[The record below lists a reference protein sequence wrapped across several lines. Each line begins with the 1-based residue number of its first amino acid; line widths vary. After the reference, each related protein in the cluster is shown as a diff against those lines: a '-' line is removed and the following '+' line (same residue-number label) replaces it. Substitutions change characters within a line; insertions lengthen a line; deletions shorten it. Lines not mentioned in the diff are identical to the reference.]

1 MITQVA
7 TERQEA
13 IVSVFIDHYKHLI
26 ELDADAWRGKFRKM
40 ASSPF
45 AFYRGSA
52 ALFYRDI
59 HQDEDPFINEKTGK
73 VWIQGDLHAQNFG
86 TYMNADG
93 ILVFDVN
100 DFDEAYPAPFT
111 WDVKRL
117 AASLAL
123 IGYEKALSDAE
134 IREIIETMALSYVRQ
149 VAEFVRR
156 PESRSFALTLQTTKG
171 KLLNILYKARL
182 QTRVALLD
190 MDTEIADGDR
200 KLRYDKNS
208 IPVDEE
214 TREKALAAFQQY
226 MTTIPKRKRQKQKN
240 YNIKDVVIKRGMGIG
255 SAGLPQFTF
264 LLEGETEALENDIL
278 VIMKQS
284 QEAAPTRYVPYQVE
298 NYFLHNGHRTVLS
311 QRALQAHSDPWLGW
325 ATYEGEGRFCTEL
338 SPYFSDM
345 DWSDINRFDEIIEV
359 VTYFGQAVAKI
370 HCISD
375 EDSDNELVP
384 FSVEDAI
391 HEVLSER
398 EAEFVNYIADF
409 GERYALQVRQD
420 HQLFVDAF
428 RNKLFPL

>member
-1 MITQVA
+1 MNHQVT
-7 TERQEA
+7 TERQQA
-13 IVSVFIDHYKHLI
+13 IVNVFLDHYSHLI
-26 ELDADAWRGKFRKM
+26 ALDADAWRGKFRKM

-52 ALFYRDI
+52 VLFYRDI
-59 HQDEDPFINEKTGK
+59 HQEEDPFINEKTGK

-123 IGYEKALSDAE
+123 IGFEKALSDAE
-134 IREIIETMALSYVRQ
+134 IREIIETMAMSYARQ
-149 VAEFVRR
+149 VAEFVNR
-156 PESRSFALTLQTTKG
+156 PKSRNFALTLHATKG
-171 KLLNILYKARL
+171 KLLDILRKARL
-182 QTRVALLD
+182 QTRVALLE
-190 MDTEIADGDR
+190 MDTEIVDGDR
-200 KLRYDKNS
+200 RLRLDKNS
-208 IPVDEE
+208 IAVDEA
-214 TREKALAAFQQY
+214 TREKAFAAFQQY
-226 MTTIPKRKRQKQKN
+226 MTTIPKRKKQAAKN
-240 YNIKDVVIKRGMGIG
+240 YHIKDVVTKRGMGIG

-264 LLEGETEALENDIL
+264 LLEGDTEALENDIL

-284 QEAAPTRYVPYQVE
+284 QEAAPKRYAPHNVE

-325 ATYEGEGRFCTEL
+325 ATYEDEGRFCTEL

-345 DWSDINRFDEIIEV
+345 DWSDINRFDDIIEV

-375 EDSDNELVP
+375 EDSDHEVVP

-391 HEVLSER
+391 HEVLNNR
-398 EAEFVNYIADF
+398 EAAFVNYIADF
-409 GERYALQVRQD
+409 GERYGQQVRED

-428 RNKLFPL
+428 RNKQFPI

>member
-1 MITQVA
+1 MNYQVA
-7 TERQEA
+7 TERQQA
-13 IVSVFIDHYKHLI
+13 IVNVFLDHYSHLI
-26 ELDADAWRGKFRKM
+26 ALDADAWRGKFRKM

-59 HQDEDPFINEKTGK
+59 HKEEDPFINEKTGK

-111 WDVKRL
+111 WDIKRL
-117 AASLAL
+117 AASMAL

-134 IREIIETMALSYVRQ
+134 IREIIETMTLSYVRQ
-149 VAEFVRR
+149 VSEFIHR
-156 PESRSFALTLQTTKG
+156 PESREFSLNLRTTKG
-171 KLLNILYKARL
+171 KLLHILQKARL
-182 QTRVALLD
+182 LTRVNLLEF
-190 MDTEIADGDR
+190 DTEIADGDR
-200 KLRYDKNS
+200 RLRHDKNS
-208 IPVDEE
+208 IPVDEA
-214 TREKALAAFQQY
+214 TLKKAQAAFQQY
-226 MTTIPKRKRQKQKN
+226 LTTIPTRKKQNQKN
-240 YNIKDVVIKRGMGIG
+240 YHIKDVVTKRGMGIG

-264 LLEGETEALENDIL
+264 LLEGDTEALENDIL

-284 QEAAPTRYVPYQVE
+284 QEAAPTRYVPYPVE

-311 QRALQAHSDPWLGW
+311 QRALQAHTDPWLGW
-325 ATYEGEGRFCTEL
+325 SSYEGEGRFCTEL
-338 SPYFSDM
+338 SPYFADM

-370 HCISD
+370 HCVSD
-375 EDSDNELVP
+375 EDSDQEVIP
-384 FSVEDAI
+384 FSVEEAI
-391 HEVLSER
+391 HDVLNSR
-398 EAEFVNYIADF
+398 ETEFVNYIADF
-409 GERYALQVRQD
+409 GERYGQQVRED

-428 RNKLFPL
+428 RNKQFPI